1 MICIRF
7 AEPLVFGDY
16 PKSMKESVKERL
28 PAFTEEEKTSLKGSF
43 DFLGINYYLSGF
55 AKNEPN
61 PSPQAML
68 PHEIDAKASDQG
80 KNITFILN
88 RSIKEN
94 T

>member
-1 MICIRF
+1 M
-7 AEPLVFGDY
+7 FGDY

-80 KNITFILN
+80 ENITFIFN